1 MIRKAQE
8 KDIPKILKLLQQ
20 ILKVHV
26 QIRPDIFID
35 NTAKYTAKDI
45 KNILQD
51 ENQPIYVYVDETDEV
66 LGYAICILKDTYQSN
81 NLVKM
86 KIMYIDDLCIDE
98 NARGQRIG
106 SQIFDFLKEE
116 AKRLGCAEITLTVW
130 EGNDSAKKFY
140 EKIGMRVKET
150 TMEYIL

>member
-1 MIRKAQE
+1 M
-8 KDIPKILKLLQQ
+8 
-20 ILKVHV
+20 
-26 QIRPDIFID
+26 
-35 NTAKYTAKDI
+35 
-45 KNILQD
+45 
-51 ENQPIYVYVDETDEV
+51 